1 MQSVQ
6 PSRSSDVIKGL
17 TLTATRTHCE
27 ESTLLTSEFSISKP
41 KSQTLNKQIH
51 QIQKNNSKIRVN
63 LTKNSSI
70 YQKEKHHLA
79 IEIRLQCEEQDL
91 KRRTRKNATK
101 SGFKDSI
108 A

>member
-41 KSQTLNKQIH
+41 KSQTLNKQIP
-51 QIQKNNSKIRVN
+51 QIQKK
-63 LTKNSSI
+63 K
-70 YQKEKHHLA
+70 
-79 IEIRLQCEEQDL
+79 
-91 KRRTRKNATK
+91 KRTNKT
-101 SGFKDSI
+101 I
-108 A
+108 AKLGLI

>member
-41 KSQTLNKQIH
+41 KSQTLNKQIP
-51 QIQKNNSKIRVN
+51 QIQKEKYEQ
-63 LTKNSSI
+63 TK
-70 YQKEKHHLA
+70 Q
-79 IEIRLQCEEQDL
+79 
-91 KRRTRKNATK
+91 
-101 SGFKDSI
+101 
-108 A
+108 